1 VSPEDICAVFGV
13 TDVSSTGARRLL
25 APARLDRSALQRL
38 CVQAHEALAVCLRP
52 GHTRYDGDAAF
63 AVSCGDNPADPDGIG
78 TATFVATGRAIEAAM
93 RAATPMGG
101 IAAMEER

>member
-1 VSPEDICAVFGV
+1 
-13 TDVSSTGARRLL
+13 
-25 APARLDRSALQRL
+25 
-38 CVQAHEALAVCLRP
+38 
-52 GHTRYDGDAAF
+52 
-63 AVSCGDNPADPDGIG
+63 VSCGDNSADPDGIG